1 MLLLTALVLAQTAA
15 PMTMPMDKPE
25 PVCVRAGDLPP
36 AFANWNAA
44 PRKPVILACPVVM
57 TARPAPGVKW
67 AAPAGKP
74 GNGAVAWFRIS
85 TPGTYQ
91 IGLSNGA
98 WIDLV
103 AKGKTVTSLDH
114 RHGPLCT
121 GLRKIVDFRLARGM
135 YALQL
140 AGMPAA
146 ETKVMVVRK

>member
-1 MLLLTALVLAQTAA
+1 MLLLTASILAQAAA
-15 PMTMPMDKPE
+15 PMTMPMDQPE

-44 PRKPVILACPVVM
+44 PRKTVMLAWPVVM
-57 TARPAPGVKW
+57 TARPAAKVKW

-74 GNGAVAWFRIS
+74 GSGAVVRFTITA
-85 TPGTYQ
+85 PGTYQ
-91 IGLSNGA
+91 VGLSNGA

-103 AKGKTVTSLDH
+103 SKGNVVISSGH
-114 RHGPLCT
+114 GHGPLCT
-121 GLRKIVDFRLARGM
+121 GLRKIVDFKLVRGR

-146 ETKVMVVRK
+146 ETTVMVVRK